1 MLYDRDK
8 FLVIFPRGN
17 KSPIEESRSIYAG
30 RRDEGTSFPWRWN
43 SREFSTSTKL
53 YQYVFL
59 SSSVKVSRNE
69 RFTNVYRSMSRDEGN
84 SVRRIAINI
93 LKLSR
98 GSFCFFEKNLKVLL
112 VLSSLVKRIL
122 RDSCQLC
129 TLYLKK
135 QKNNL
140 FVLKQIC

>member
-43 SREFSTSTKL
+43 SREFSTPTKL

-69 RFTNVYRSMSRDEGN
+69 RFTNVYRSTSRDGKG
-84 SVRRIAINI
+84 I
-93 LKLSR
+93 LLEESR
-98 GSFCFFEKNLKVLL
+98 SI
-112 VLSSLVKRIL
+112 SLNYRE
-122 RDSCQLC
+122 D
-129 TLYLKK
+129 
-135 QKNNL
+135 L
-140 FVLKQIC
+140 FVSSKKIWKFFSFTCIVVLG

>member
-43 SREFSTSTKL
+43 SREFSTPTKL

-69 RFTNVYRSMSRDEGN
+69 RFTNVYRSTSRDGKG
-84 SVRRIAINI
+84 I
-93 LKLSR
+93 LLEESR
-98 GSFCFFEKNLKVLL
+98 SI
-112 VLSSLVKRIL
+112 SLNYRE
-122 RDSCQLC
+122 D
-129 TLYLKK
+129 
-135 QKNNL
+135 L
-140 FVLKQIC
+140 FVSSKKIWKFYLYCRPWLNVFYEIRVNFVLCI